1 MNSTISRSF
10 PCTFILKTVAAGPTS
25 NGIAVDTEDANFS
38 PAYQAIKCILIVHAV
53 AIMIFFSLP
62 VLPH

>member
-1 MNSTISRSF
+1 MKMSAVRT
-10 PCTFILKTVAAGPTS
+10 TS
-25 NGIAVDTEDANFS
+25 NGITVDTEDANFS
-38 PAYQAIKCILIVHAV
+38 PAYQAITCKIIVHAV